1 MPQRKKFPVTTET
14 IHPEIRA
21 LIKQYGADRVRVL
34 NSRECI
40 IYNSKEA
47 KERLSRKR
55 VRKS

>member
-14 IHPEIRA
+14 IHPEIQA

-40 IYNSKEA
+40 IYNSREA
-47 KERLSRKR
+47 KERLTKKR
-55 VRKS
+55 VRR